1 LEGHTVKFEDI
12 EHWLYEYREAWQ
24 NRQPDQAAALFADN
38 AEYFETPF
46 DAPARGPDAIR
57 EYWED
62 VPRSQEDIT
71 FQSRVLAV
79 AGDTAI
85 AHWQARFRRVPS
97 GREVELDGVFVLVFN
112 RAGLCTSLREWW
124 HRRET

>member
-1 LEGHTVKFEDI
+1 MKDI
-12 EHWLYEYREAWQ
+12 ERWLYEYRQAWE
-24 NRQPDQAAALFADN
+24 NREPGQAAALFADN

-46 DAPARGPDAIR
+46 DFPFRGRDAIR

-62 VPRSQEDIT
+62 VPRTQENIT
-71 FQSRVLAV
+71 FGSRVLAV
-79 AGDTAI
+79 AGDTAV
-85 AHWQARFRRVPS
+85 AHWQARFKRVPS
-97 GREVELDGVFVLVFN
+97 GQNVQLDGVFVLVFD